1 MRLLAKNG
9 LGVIFSTSEL
19 LEALALADRILVM
32 SKGKITGEFE
42 RAEATE
48 AALVAA
54 SGVGHG
60 ARHKENSHARN

>member
-1 MRLLAKNG
+1 
-9 LGVIFSTSEL
+9 LGVIFSASEL

-32 SKGKITGEFE
+32 SKGKITGEFD

-54 SGVGHG
+54 SGVGHD
-60 ARHKENSHARN
+60 ALHKDNSYARN